1 VSIPTH
7 YQPIT
12 ENTDTFD
19 VVVDTHTL
27 VADSN
32 WEVLFRFAGK
42 LDRMTTKL
50 ELPKTLVPTRR
61 IIMTKQR
68 LARTKKACLKISAWR
83 PVLTAIILALPM
95 RAYTQD
101 PPAPPDVPV
110 RGAMR
115 MPGTAAKP
123 GAVIEQQA
131 LDDLKRMST
140 ALSAAKAFTCKTRS
154 TVEIPSRE
162 TGQFITLMGNTDVAV
177 QRPNKLRVQVAG
189 EVPNFDFYYDG
200 TNIAAYA
207 PQNKVYSISQAPG
220 TIDEMFK
227 ILEGKTGI
235 QLPAADML
243 NSDPYAEL
251 TKGLT
256 SAFVVGKSTVDGVA
270 CEHVACMSPGVN
282 WEVWI
287 DAGKSALPQR
297 MAVTYA
303 NVRNFPRRLVE
314 FSNWNTQPTLSDND
328 FVFQKPADAKQ
339 IDFLSPV
346 NPVPT
351 GRQKGR

>member
-1 VSIPTH
+1 MD
-7 YQPIT
+7 
-12 ENTDTFD
+12 ETFD
-19 VVVDTHTL
+19 VGVDTRIP

-32 WEVLFRFAGK
+32 CEVPFRFTGK
-42 LDRMTTKL
+42 LDSPTIKL

-68 LARTKKACLKISAWR
+68 LARTKKACPNITVGLA
-83 PVLTAIILALPM
+83 VLTAIILVWPM
-95 RAYTQD
+95 RGYAQEAQAPTGAPAKEGTPTQ
-101 PPAPPDVPV
+101 
-110 RGAMR
+110 
-115 MPGTAAKP
+115 GTTAKP

-189 EVPNFDFYYDG
+189 EMPNFDFYYDG

-207 PQNKVYSISQAPG
+207 PQNKVYSITEAPG
-220 TIDEMFK
+220 TLDEMFK

-235 QLPAADML
+235 QFLAADML
-243 NSDPYAEL
+243 NSDPYAGL

-256 SAFVVGKSTVDGVA
+256 SAFVVGKSTVDGVP
-270 CEHVACMSPGVN
+270 CEHLACMSPGVH

-303 NVRNFPRRLVE
+303 NVPHFPRRLVE
-314 FSNWNTQPTLSDND
+314 FSDWNTQPTLSDND

-346 NPVPT
+346 GPAPT